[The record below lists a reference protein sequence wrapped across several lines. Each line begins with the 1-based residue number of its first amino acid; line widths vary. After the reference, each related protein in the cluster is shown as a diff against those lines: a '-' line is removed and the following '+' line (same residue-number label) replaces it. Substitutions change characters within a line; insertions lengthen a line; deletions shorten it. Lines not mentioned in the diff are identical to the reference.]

1 MTVACLASGMRHA
14 GDVSVAL
21 LALLDAHPDGAA
33 WARPW
38 LVTSLRANLPGYDDQ
53 AGDLTLRGWSVGAA
67 WGNETLVQ
75 SRPIVRNRDIDPID
89 DMLRTPAS
97 CVLAAFYVHSAAR
110 DGLVAPS
117 HSPALSRYRRWLGVR
132 VGPPIV
138 AAQAAALRQGLPGF
152 LERHQ
157 TDRSDGELVFLS
169 FLAQLHEL
177 DGLQKTYAPP
187 ELIRQALQLTAQRL
201 ELPSPNN
208 LMVSDGRTFAM
219 VHQGGALSSF
229 EPPHEDNPARFRM
242 TGQPG
247 DGRRTNLLL
256 LTPQAYEHTPQ
267 QGGERVAEG
276 VFSIE
281 ARSPR
286 LIER

>member
-1 MTVACLASGMRHA
+1 MLGTVSF
-14 GDVSVAL
+14 AL
-21 LALLDAHPDGAA
+21 LALLDAHPDGAV

-38 LVTSLRANLPGYDDQ
+38 LVSTLRANLPGYDDSNH
-53 AGDLTLRGWSVGAA
+53 DLTLRGWSVGAA

-89 DMLRTPAS
+89 DLLRTPAS
-97 CVLAAFYVHSAAR
+97 CVVAAFSVHSAAR
-110 DGLVAPS
+110 DGMVAPAP
-117 HSPALSRYRRWLGVR
+117 SPALSRYRRWLGVR
-132 VGPPIV
+132 VGAPLP
-138 AAQAAALRQGLPGF
+138 AARAAALRQALPSF

-177 DGLQKTYAPP
+177 EGLGKSYDPP
-187 ELIRQALQLTAQRL
+187 ELIRQALDNTVRRL
-201 ELPSPNN
+201 ELEPPHN

-219 VHQGGALSSF
+219 VHQGGSLSSF
-229 EPPHEDNPARFRM
+229 EPPHEGSPRFRVA
-242 TGQPG
+242 GQSG

-256 LTPQAYEHTPQ
+256 LTPQAYEHTPPYHQ
-267 QGGERVAEG
+267 TPLQGGERIAEG

-286 LIER
+286 AIER